1 MRNVAAM
8 AQGDWLESL
17 DGARAALA
25 ARDDALASADR
36 ELTAIVGSAHAL
48 AAESIRRVESAQ
60 AAIDAAAD
68 ATALADR
75 DRARLLLDRHRDL
88 ITIVTAARESA
99 AAKTIEL
106 QRIGAQY
113 RLGSR

>member
-1 MRNVAAM
+1 MRSVAAM
-8 AQGDWLESL
+8 AQGDWLEAL

-25 ARDDALASADR
+25 VRDDALASADR
-36 ELTAIVGSAHAL
+36 ELTDVVGSAHAL

-60 AAIDAAAD
+60 AGIDAVAG
-68 ATALADR
+68 ATDLAER

-88 ITIVTAARESA
+88 IAVVTAARESA